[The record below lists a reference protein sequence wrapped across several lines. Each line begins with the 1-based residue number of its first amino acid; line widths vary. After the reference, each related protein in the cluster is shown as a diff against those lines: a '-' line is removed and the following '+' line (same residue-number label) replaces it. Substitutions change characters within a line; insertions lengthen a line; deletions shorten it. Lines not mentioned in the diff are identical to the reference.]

1 MSQNNNFNRT
11 LEQSGLSMYALAKRS
26 AVPYTTVNEIH
37 NGKIDINQCA
47 ASTVFRLAA
56 ALGVESEAIINP
68 IYYLDGVKGKY
79 KGIDFTWSTSDVSRI
94 TFEYEGE
101 PVTLCAGTIYNIPER
116 LEYYSVFA
124 GWMIEDYI
132 EDRKWQQH
140 AQEVIGRIAL

>member
-1 MSQNNNFNRT
+1 
-11 LEQSGLSMYALAKRS
+11 MYALAKRS

-56 ALGVESEAIINP
+56 ALGVTSEDIINP

-101 PVTLCAGTIYNIPER
+101 PVTLETSAIYNIPGR
-116 LEYYSVFA
+116 LEYYNIAA
-124 GWMIEDYI
+124 GWMIKEFI
-132 EDRKWQQH
+132 EHKEWEKH
-140 AQEVIGRIAL
+140 AQALIESRAL